1 MAKKQVTAPDGA
13 VTEVDDGVVTS
24 VPWADPETDAEPVAE
39 SVAEP
44 VDGEFVDMVTVTVPH
59 DYQLR
64 LDNFHMVQYKTGVQ
78 EMERA
83 HAEHFYSKAHGVTI
97 YQK

>member
-1 MAKKQVTAPDGA
+1 MAKKQVTAPDGV

-24 VPWADPETDAEPVAE
+24 VPWADPETG
-39 SVAEP
+39 AEP

>member
-24 VPWADPETDAEPVAE
+24 VPWADPETGV
-39 SVAEP
+39 EP

-83 HAEHFYSKAHGVTI
+83 HAEHFYSQVHGVTI

>member
-24 VPWADPETDAEPVAE
+24 VSWADPETG
-39 SVAEP
+39 AEP

-83 HAEHFYSKAHGVTI
+83 HAEHFYSQVHGVTI